1 MKKKKRLSGI
11 ERRWFVNNVGV
22 IMLLVAACVLG
33 VVFSMAAYYDTNL
46 RSGLENK
53 AKTTTDFFSNY
64 ISQSYKEYYQ
74 SCIKFAQTF
83 EEKDRLELQFI
94 SANGKLVASSYG
106 KFAGRS
112 PSTPEIQ
119 QAIDSQQIRHYKGRN
134 PLTGERILA
143 VSSPMIY
150 TNGEVIGVLRYVT
163 SLRNADLQILMIA
176 LIAVTIGLLF
186 IGSIFFLSSFFIKSI
201 LVPVSQINAT
211 ARRIAAG
218 SYGVQIP
225 GQYDDEIGELVS
237 TINDMSVKIGQAEKT
252 QTEFI
257 SSVSHELRTPL
268 TAISG
273 WGETLLTSEN
283 LDTETRRGVVI
294 IAREAKRL
302 TGMVEELLEFTRM
315 QDGRFTLHVET
326 ADILAEFEDTVFMYG
341 NRLKQEGICLHYDG
355 CDEEIPEIPCD
366 VARMRQV
373 FLNILDNA
381 AKHGGEGKRIDA
393 SIAHEGSFV
402 VIRMR
407 DYGPGIPEEELPKT
421 LTSYSPCFRKEKGAH
436 GLEERGVYR
445 IHQFEKQE
453 MIVVCKPEE
462 SKMWFDK
469 LWQNTVD
476 LFRSLDIPVRT
487 LECCSGDLADL
498 KVKSLDVE
506 AWSPRQKKYF
516 EVGSCSNLGDAQ
528 ARRLKIRVN
537 GKDGKKY
544 LAHTLN
550 NTVVAPPRMLIAFLE
565 NNLNADGSVNIPK
578 ALQPYM
584 GGMTKI
590 EKKTRA

>member
-1 MKKKKRLSGI
+1 MKQHKRLSGI
-11 ERRWFVNNVGV
+11 ERRWFLGNVG
-22 IMLLVAACVLG
+22 IITLLTIACVLA
-33 VVFSMAAYYDTNL
+33 VILSMAAYYDTNL
-46 RSGLENK
+46 RSGLETK

-64 ISQSYKEYYQ
+64 ISQSYNEYYQ
-74 SCIKFAQTF
+74 SCIKFAKTF

-94 SANGKLVASSYG
+94 STNGKIVASSYG

-119 QAIDSQQIRHYKGRN
+119 QAMDSQQTRVFKGRN
-134 PLTGERILA
+134 PSTGERILA

-150 TNGEVIGVLRYVT
+150 SNGEVIGVLRYVT

-176 LIAVTIGLLF
+176 LIAATVGLLF
-186 IGSIFFLSSFFIKSI
+186 IGAIFFMSSFFIKSI

-211 ARRIAAG
+211 AKRIAAG

-225 GQYDDEIGELVS
+225 QQYDDEIGELVN
-237 TINDMSVKIGQAEKT
+237 TINDMSVKIGQSEKT

-283 LDTETRRGVVI
+283 LDAETRRGVVI

-341 NRLKQEGICLHYDG
+341 SRLKQEGISLHYDG
-355 CDEEIPEIPCD
+355 CEEEIPEIPCD

-381 AKHGGEGKRIDA
+381 AKHGGDGKRIDA
-393 SIAHEGSFV
+393 SIAQEGGFV
-402 VIRMR
+402 VIRIR
-407 DYGPGIPEEELPKT
+407 DYGPGIPEEELPRVKMKFYKGSSKARGSGIGLAVCEEIVTMHGGT
-421 LTSYSPCFRKEKGAH
+421 LT
-436 GLEERGVYR
+436 LE
-445 IHQFEKQE
+445 
-453 MIVVCKPEE
+453 
-462 SKMWFDK
+462 
-469 LWQNTVD
+469 
-476 LFRSLDIPVRT
+476 
-487 LECCSGDLADL
+487 
-498 KVKSLDVE
+498 
-506 AWSPRQKKYF
+506 
-516 EVGSCSNLGDAQ
+516 
-528 ARRLKIRVN
+528 
-537 GKDGKKY
+537 
-544 LAHTLN
+544 
-550 NTVVAPPRMLIAFLE
+550 
-565 NNLNADGSVNIPK
+565 NADGGGTLVTISIPT
-578 ALQPYM
+578 
-584 GGMTKI
+584 G
-590 EKKTRA
+590 EE